1 MIKKTLHAIAW
12 RAERLLDRIKGQRD
26 PRRIIEPYIGYANP
40 DHLVVRG
47 RVLTSLRRNAPTPM
61 QSRWVNFKQMFSLFL
76 TDEVANVTV
85 QSGMVKAISDEEG
98 YFTLLLPRD
107 QPCGWINIPVQI
119 EGQAGQTQ
127 CPVLVP
133 DNAARFGV
141 ISDID
146 DTVLKTG
153 AYSLIRNLWNSLTG
167 NALTRRI
174 FPDAVTCLQSLSEGG
189 RNPVYYVSSSP
200 WNLHHFLNRI
210 FDLAGLV
217 KGPKFLRDLGL
228 SQTQFVTGTHG
239 DHKGGAI
246 DVLMAANPQ
255 LGYVLMGDTGQH
267 DAMVYRDAVL
277 RHPGR
282 VLAVVLRKPGPGPDA
297 QSRAAMD
304 EIRGAGVPVFSAVD
318 FAGVASSIDA
328 IANTPQADG
337 SKGIRP

>member
-40 DHLVVRG
+40 DHIVVRG
-47 RVLTSLRRNAPTPM
+47 RVLTALRRNAPTPT
-61 QSRWVNFKQMFSLFL
+61 QSWWVNFKQMFSLFL

-85 QSGMVKAISDEEG
+85 QSGKINAISDDEG
-98 YFTLLLPRD
+98 YFSLLLPRD
-107 QPCGWINIPVQI
+107 RQSGWVDIPVTI
-119 EGQAGQTQ
+119 AGQTGQ
-127 CPVLVP
+127 TLCPVLVP
-133 DNAARFGV
+133 GGTARFGI

-174 FPDAVTCLQSLSEGG
+174 FPDAVTCLQSLSEEG

-200 WNLHHFLNRI
+200 WTLHHFLDRI
-210 FDLAGLV
+210 FHLADLV

-282 VLAVVLRKPGPGPDA
+282 VMAVVLRKPGPGPDA

-318 FAGVASSIDA
+318 FAGVAPSIDA
-328 IANTPQADG
+328 IAAQD
-337 SKGIRP
+337 

>member
-1 MIKKTLHAIAW
+1 MTMKLLHTLAW
-12 RAERLLDRIKGQRD
+12 RAEHIIDRIKGQRD
-26 PRRIIEPYIGYANP
+26 PRRIIDPYIGYANP
-40 DHLVVRG
+40 EQLVVRG
-47 RVLTSLRRNAPTPM
+47 RVLTALRRNAPLPT

-76 TDEVANVTV
+76 TDEVANVTLH
-85 QSGMVKAISDEEG
+85 SGQIKAVSDDEG
-98 YFTLLLPRD
+98 YFTLVLPRSD
-107 QPCGWINIPVQI
+107 YQGWVNIPVQI
-119 EGQAGQTQ
+119 EDQPGQTL

-133 DNAARFGV
+133 DSAARFGV

-153 AYSLIRNLWNSLTG
+153 AYSLVRNLWNSLTG
-167 NALTRRI
+167 NVLTRRI
-174 FPDAVTCLQSLSEGG
+174 FPDAVTCLYSLSEAG

-200 WNLHHFLNRI
+200 WNLHHFLNRV
-210 FDLAGLV
+210 FEFADLV

-246 DVLMAANPQ
+246 DALMAANPR

-267 DAMVYRDAVL
+267 DATVYRDAIA

-304 EIRGAGVPVFSAVD
+304 EIRVSGVPVFDVEKFS
-318 FAGVASSIDA
+318 GVAQSINV
-328 IANTPQADG
+328 IAAQGLPYGNNG
-337 SKGIRP
+337 VRP

>member
-1 MIKKTLHAIAW
+1 MIKNLLHTMAW
-12 RAERLLDRIKGQRD
+12 QAERLIDRIKGQRD

-40 DHLVVRG
+40 DHIVVRG
-47 RVLTSLRRNAPTPM
+47 RVLTALRRNAPRPT

-85 QSGMVKAISDEEG
+85 HSGTVKAISDDEG
-98 YFTLLLPRD
+98 YFTLLLPRNA
-107 QPCGWINIPVQI
+107 QSGWVDIPVQI
-119 EGQAGQTQ
+119 QGQTGPTF

-133 DNAARFGV
+133 DPAAQFGV

-174 FPDAVTCLQSLSEGG
+174 FPDAVTCLQSLSEAG

-210 FDLAGLV
+210 FELADLV

-246 DVLMAANPQ
+246 DVLMAANPG

-267 DAMVYRDAVL
+267 DAMVYRDATR

-304 EIRGAGVPVFSAVD
+304 EIRTAGVPVFCVDDFSDVAQSIKKIVMVGQPDSAN
-318 FAGVASSIDA
+318 G
-328 IANTPQADG
+328 T
-337 SKGIRP
+337 RP

>member
-12 RAERLLDRIKGQRD
+12 QAERLLDRIKGQRD

-40 DHLVVRG
+40 DHIVVRG
-47 RVLTSLRRNAPTPM
+47 RVLTALRRNVPILT

-76 TDEVANVTV
+76 TDEVVNVTV
-85 QSGMVKAISDEEG
+85 QSGKINAISDDEG
-98 YFTLLLPRD
+98 HFTLLLPRD
-107 QPCGWINIPVQI
+107 RQSGWVDIPVTI
-119 EGQAGQTQ
+119 AGQTGQ
-127 CPVLVP
+127 TLCPVLVSGGT
-133 DNAARFGV
+133 ARFGI

-200 WNLHHFLNRI
+200 WNLHHFLDRI
-210 FDLAGLV
+210 FDLADLV

-228 SQTQFVTGTHG
+228 SQAQFVTGTHG

-267 DAMVYRDAVL
+267 DATVYRDAIA

-304 EIRGAGVPVFSAVD
+304 EIRVSEVPVFDVENFS
-318 FAGVASSIDA
+318 GVAQSINV
-328 IANTPQADG
+328 IAAQGLPYGNNG
-337 SKGIRP
+337 VRP